1 MKQSDRKRHAQPGHA
16 QVWHVLLGEQVI
28 LFGVH
33 AFMRSSVKI
42 SSLGMSRL
50 IRISLRQTMLHKM
63 EPKKRT
69 RSQKGDSAPKHQF
82 VRVSS
87 VNLLEGNVDSYI
99 TPSISRAPRLV
110 GIACSQECP
119 PPINDWFLQTSNL
132 FCTQQPRVHRIPSGS
147 HRVPLRKWPSIQ
159 AFVLQAS

>member
-1 MKQSDRKRHAQPGHA
+1 MKHGQEKACTTRARPSLACPARGTSHF
-16 QVWHVLLGEQVI
+16 VWGSC
-28 LFGVH
+28 VH
-33 AFMRSSVKI
+33 AKFGQDI
-42 SSLGMSRL
+42 QSRL

-99 TPSISRAPRLV
+99 TPSISRAPCLV

-159 AFVLQAS
+159 AFVLVAS